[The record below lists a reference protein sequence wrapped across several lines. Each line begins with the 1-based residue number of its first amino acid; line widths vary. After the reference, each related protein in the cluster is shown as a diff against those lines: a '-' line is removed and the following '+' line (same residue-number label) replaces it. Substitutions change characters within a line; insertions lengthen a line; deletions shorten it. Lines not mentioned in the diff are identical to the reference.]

1 MQCRTPYRTIM
12 IDGIRDDDESLYAD
26 LPFLPYSD
34 SVHRH
39 AATIASN
46 VKNTTQ
52 FAGKALFHVE

>member
-1 MQCRTPYRTIM
+1 M
-12 IDGIRDDDESLYAD
+12 IDGIRDDDESLDAG
-26 LPFLPYSD
+26 LLFLAYPD

>member
-1 MQCRTPYRTIM
+1 MQCRTPDRTIM
-12 IDGIRDDDESLYAD
+12 IDGIRGDDESLDAG
-26 LPFLPYSD
+26 LLFLAYPD